1 MRATGVPPKR
11 IQTEIHEMPD
21 TRDAIRRIEALA
33 RGLNDSALGVVAAE
47 LRRLCV
53 VAPGEPAPADD

>member
-1 MRATGVPPKR
+1 
-11 IQTEIHEMPD
+11 MPD
-21 TRDAIRRIEALA
+21 TRDAIKRIEALT
-33 RGLNDSALGVVAAE
+33 RGSNHSALGVVAAE